1 MIVIDCKNQ
10 KCHIITYILL
20 TASFLLLVTYY
31 SQIYFHNSIL
41 LIKSGNQT
49 RLRTILIWNNPE
61 RIESVA
67 SFGLGHQ
74 PFIDNKCPVTNCYI
88 QVNEST
94 GEFWRKAIANDSQIL
109 KSFDAIIFNSFL
121 IPSFPKHKRPSNQ
134 RFIWL
139 TQEAPTSGHP
149 DGIVDE
155 FPPAFERIFNWTM
168 SYRKNA
174 DIQLPYGRFHPSS
187 NR

>member
-20 TASFLLLVTYY
+20 TASFFILVTYY
-31 SQIYFHNSIL
+31 SQIYFQNSIFNDT
-41 LIKSGNQT
+41 S
-49 RLRTILIWNNPE
+49 RLKMILIWNNPE

-74 PFIDNKCPVTNCYI
+74 PFIDHKCPVTNCYI
-88 QVNEST
+88 QVNESS
-94 GEFWRKAIANDSQIL
+94 GEFWRKAIANDYQLL
-109 KSFDAIIFNSFL
+109 KSFDAIVINSFL
-121 IPSFPKHKRPSNQ
+121 IPFFPNHKRPSNQ

-174 DIQLPYGRFHPSS
+174 DIQLPYGRIHPISK
-187 NR
+187 R